1 MKKKLEQYSVNDH
14 GISLKDIDSDVFSI
28 SDSLISNG
36 YQAFVVGGC
45 IRDILLGKKPKDF
58 DIATDASPQEI
69 CKLFS
74 RAKIIGR
81 RFKIVHVYISEEK
94 YFEVTTF
101 RSDVKKR
108 SNDKKF
114 KTNKGMIKR
123 DNFYGSISQDA
134 FRRDFTINSL
144 YLDLDSGI
152 LHDYVNGLEDIKAKK
167 LRLIKK
173 PSISYQEDP
182 VRMLR
187 AIRFESKLNLT
198 PTTECKESIN
208 KMSSLINNVSPYRL
222 FDEILKIAHSGKG
235 EEGYKKLRDHNLFK
249 FLFPFTN
256 KILENNEVY
265 NQFFIL
271 ALRNTDLRIN
281 DGLHVNP
288 SFIYAVLLWPYFLEL
303 EKKYSDRNSSNIEEV
318 FNETL
323 KTQSEYIA
331 IPDFFQQTIFT
342 IWSLQSS
349 FLNLNRRNIQYLTN
363 FSKFRAAYDFFH
375 IRSLVDE
382 DLKSY
387 ADEWFEIQKNI
398 KSKKFNKNK
407 NYDKKRKEKRF

>member
-14 GISLKDIDSDVFSI
+14 GISMKDIDSDVFSI

-114 KTNKGMIKR
+114 RTNKGMIKR

-144 YLDLDSGI
+144 YLDLDSGV

-182 VRMLR
+182 VRML
-187 AIRFESKLNLT
+187 L
-198 PTTECKESIN
+198 
-208 KMSSLINNVSPYRL
+208 SLI
-222 FDEILKIAHSGKG
+222 
-235 EEGYKKLRDHNLFK
+235 
-249 FLFPFTN
+249 
-256 KILENNEVY
+256 
-265 NQFFIL
+265 
-271 ALRNTDLRIN
+271 
-281 DGLHVNP
+281 
-288 SFIYAVLLWPYFLEL
+288 
-303 EKKYSDRNSSNIEEV
+303 
-318 FNETL
+318 
-323 KTQSEYIA
+323 
-331 IPDFFQQTIFT
+331 
-342 IWSLQSS
+342 
-349 FLNLNRRNIQYLTN
+349 
-363 FSKFRAAYDFFH
+363 H
-375 IRSLVDE
+375 I
-382 DLKSY
+382 
-387 ADEWFEIQKNI
+387 
-398 KSKKFNKNK
+398 
-407 NYDKKRKEKRF
+407 

>member
-114 KTNKGMIKR
+114 KTTKGMIKR

-173 PSISYQEDP
+173 PSI
-182 VRMLR
+182 VIKR
-187 AIRFESKLNLT
+187 T
-198 PTTECKESIN
+198 
-208 KMSSLINNVSPYRL
+208 
-222 FDEILKIAHSGKG
+222 
-235 EEGYKKLRDHNLFK
+235 
-249 FLFPFTN
+249 
-256 KILENNEVY
+256 
-265 NQFFIL
+265 
-271 ALRNTDLRIN
+271 
-281 DGLHVNP
+281 
-288 SFIYAVLLWPYFLEL
+288 LLGC
-303 EKKYSDRNSSNIEEV
+303 
-318 FNETL
+318 
-323 KTQSEYIA
+323 
-331 IPDFFQQTIFT
+331 
-342 IWSLQSS
+342 
-349 FLNLNRRNIQYLTN
+349 
-363 FSKFRAAYDFFH
+363 
-375 IRSLVDE
+375 
-382 DLKSY
+382 
-387 ADEWFEIQKNI
+387 
-398 KSKKFNKNK
+398 
-407 NYDKKRKEKRF
+407 